1 MEDKNI
7 DKIINSEDELTK
19 EILDELTNGTGEH
32 NE

>member
-7 DKIINSEDELTK
+7 DKIINSEDELTE
-19 EILDELTNGTGEH
+19 EILDELTNGTGEN